1 MNNTKYYDGYE
12 GEPGIIL
19 YLQSKSQEIYELS
32 MWDGYFEPMMQAIM
46 VEEINKRGILYE
58 DGIVLEWNTCIGWC
72 DIHSRKS
79 KIHNIDQMIEE
90 LSLFDSGNLAE
101 TDYKNINDD
110 WVKEIEEMQA
120 LILSLL
126 KRARD
131 EKCDVYIENN

>member
-12 GEPGIIL
+12 GEPGIII
-19 YLQSKSQEIYELS
+19 YLQSKGQEIYELS

-46 VEEINKRGILYE
+46 VEEINKRGSLYE

-72 DIHSRKS
+72 YIHSRRS

-90 LSLFDSGNLAE
+90 LSLFDSRNLAE
-101 TDYKNINDD
+101 TDYKNINED
-110 WVKEIEEMQA
+110 WVKEIEEMHA

-131 EKCDVYIENN
+131 EKCDVYIEND